1 MFSIYRMLFLALK
14 SVELV
19 KFIPLFLTNQKKS
32 PPTPGKCPILPP
44 PPHWGNS
51 LLLMI
56 FGKSCIMILDFPFQL
71 PCQARFLGF
80 VLLSKILLTNQIAGF
95 LKFHYIIKELKHKVF
110 FMWIGI
116 HRNSRLGLVWYSWA
130 CPK

>member
-1 MFSIYRMLFLALK
+1 MFSICRMLFLALK

-32 PPTPGKCPILPP
+32 PPSPQENVPFSLPF
-44 PPHWGNS
+44 
-51 LLLMI
+51 LLMI